1 MDAPMNRNR
10 LKLWLY
16 MLLFALAGA
25 ANLFGLTTDLAQ
37 RALREADASLR
48 VGAAH
53 LRESERLMA
62 LEASAVTALAVK
74 NAELLEALF
83 AAPPRAEPAG
93 KKKGKVTP
101 PRDEAAELQTRHA
114 AAEAAARTA
123 IEEAARRLDIKLPA
137 GAFWAV
143 ASQEWVQKRLPAEL
157 EEPQRKEAAA
167 FLRDAAAGT
176 PRRGYAR
183 VNDGLWYGVAYPAGE
198 GAALL
203 LFLPLDLAWARSMV
217 ASSSI
222 EITLDAGIP
231 QLVTTAQPD
240 LARRLGKAA
249 IVTPG
254 TFISEGAVPPVM
266 LESPVKVR
274 VPVLFV
280 KAPAARALAVPLS
293 GLQKGFLVLSVPT
306 VSYFTD
312 LARYQWGLLIGLT
325 ALLLIGLLLG
335 VLVKTDVLPVVP
347 ASLVAA
353 ASKIERGDFSARAPE
368 FLGALGTVAG
378 ALNKAAAVAQGNTP
392 SLTSGDPFAGNAGGQ
407 KINIP
412 AEPSFA
418 FPAPADPPRSSKGF
432 GASLVEPTAAM
443 PLTAAAR
450 AAAAAQDPPAPPPP
464 PPPAAETMG
473 SIPAMTALFST
484 APAAAPSGPP
494 AGEAPVRQAPRPS
507 PTATSMFQAV
517 TPPAAAEESDEE
529 HWRAI
534 HAEFLR
540 VRGQCN
546 EPVEGLSYDRFRPK
560 LEKNKQQLV
569 ERHACRTVRFSVYVK
584 EGKAAL
590 RATPVK

>member
-1 MDAPMNRNR
+1 MNRNR

-25 ANLFGLTTDLAQ
+25 ANLFGLTTDLSQ
-37 RALREADASLR
+37 RALREADATLR

-53 LRESERLMA
+53 LREAERLMA
-62 LEASAVTALAVK
+62 IEASAVTGLAVK

-83 AAPPRAEPAG
+83 AAPPRTEPTG

-101 PRDEAAELQTRHA
+101 PRDEATELQARHA

-123 IEEAARRLDIKLPA
+123 VEEAARRLDIKLPA

-198 GAALL
+198 GAALV
-203 LFLPLDLAWARSMV
+203 LFLPLDLAWARSMA
-217 ASSSI
+217 ASSGI
-222 EITLDAGIP
+222 EITIDAGTP
-231 QLVTTAQPD
+231 QLVTTAQPE
-240 LARRLGKAA
+240 LARRLSRAA

-254 TFISEGAVPPVM
+254 AYISEGMVPPVM
-266 LESPVKVR
+266 LESPVKMR

-280 KAPAARALAVPLS
+280 KAPAARALAVPFS
-293 GLQKGFLVLSVPT
+293 GLAKGFLIASVPT
-306 VSYFTD
+306 VTYFSD
-312 LARYQWGLLIGLT
+312 LARYQWGLLIGMA

-335 VLVKTDVLPVVP
+335 VLVKTEVLPGMP

-353 ASKIERGDFSARAPE
+353 ATKIERGDFSARAPDI
-368 FLGALGTVAG
+368 LGALGPVAG
-378 ALNKAAAVAQGNTP
+378 ALNKAAAVAEGKTP
-392 SLTSGDPFAGNAGGQ
+392 SLTAGDPFAGNAGGQ
-407 KINIP
+407 KINLP

-418 FPAPADPPRSSKGF
+418 FPAPADAPRSAKGF
-432 GASLVEPTAAM
+432 GPSLVEPTAAM
-443 PLTAAAR
+443 
-450 AAAAAQDPPAPPPP
+450 
-464 PPPAAETMG
+464 
-473 SIPAMTALFST
+473 TALFASP
-484 APAAAPSGPP
+484 PAAAPSGPA

-507 PTATSMFQAV
+507 ATATSMFQAA

-529 HWRAI
+529 HWRAV

-540 VRGQCN
+540 ARAQCG
-546 EPVEGLSYDRFRPK
+546 EPVDGLSFERFRPK

-569 ERHACRTVRFSVYVK
+569 ERHGCRTVRFSVYVK

>member
-1 MDAPMNRNR
+1 MNRNR

-25 ANLFGLTTDLAQ
+25 ANLFGLTTDLAA
-37 RALREADASLR
+37 RALREADGSLR

-53 LRESERLMA
+53 LRDAERLMA
-62 LEASAVTALAVK
+62 SEASAVTGLAVK

-101 PRDEAAELQTRHA
+101 PRDEAAEQQARHA
-114 AAEAAARTA
+114 AAETAARTA
-123 IEEAARRLDIKLPA
+123 IEEAARRLEIKLPA

-143 ASQEWVQKRLPAEL
+143 ASQEWIQKRLPAEL

-167 FLRDAAAGT
+167 FLRDAAAGS
-176 PRRGYAR
+176 PRRGYVR

-198 GAALL
+198 GAALV
-203 LFLPLDLAWARSMV
+203 LFLPLDLAWARSMAV
-217 ASSSI
+217 SSSVG
-222 EITLDAGIP
+222 ITLDAGTP
-231 QLVTTAQPD
+231 QLVTTAPPE
-240 LARRLGKAA
+240 LARRLAA
-249 IVTPG
+249 GATASPG
-254 TFISEGAVPPVM
+254 TVISEGSVPPVM
-266 LESPVKVR
+266 LESPVMVR

-280 KAPAARALAVPLS
+280 NAPAARAVAVPLT
-293 GLQKGFLVLSVPT
+293 GLTRGFLVISVPT
-306 VSYFTD
+306 VSYFSD

-325 ALLLIGLLLG
+325 ALLLVGLLLG
-335 VLVKTDVLPVVP
+335 VLVKTEVLPVVP

-353 ASKIERGDFSARAPE
+353 ASKIERGDFSARSPE

-378 ALNKAAAVAQGNTP
+378 ALNKAAAVAEGNTP
-392 SLTSGDPFAGNAGGQ
+392 SLTAGDPFAGNAGGQ

-418 FPAPADPPRSSKGF
+418 FPKAPEAPSAF
-432 GASLVEPTAAM
+432 GPSLVEPTAAM
-443 PLTAAAR
+443 PITAATR
-450 AAAAAQDPPAPPPP
+450 AAAGTRDEPATPPPAPPPP
-464 PPPAAETMG
+464 AAADTIG
-473 SIPAMTALFST
+473 SIPAMTALFSSS
-484 APAAAPSGPP
+484 PQAAAP
-494 AGEAPVRQAPRPS
+494 AGEAPIRPAAPRPS
-507 PTATSMFQAV
+507 PTATSMFQAA

-540 VRGQCN
+540 VRAQCG
-546 EPVEGLSYDRFRPK
+546 EPVEGLSYERFRPK

-569 ERHACRTVRFSVYVK
+569 ERHGCRTVRFSVYVK

>member
-1 MDAPMNRNR
+1 MNRNR

-25 ANLFGLTTDLAQ
+25 ANLYGLTSDLAI

-48 VGAAH
+48 VGSAH
-53 LRESERLMA
+53 LRDAERLMA
-62 LEASAVTALAVK
+62 SEASAVTGLAVK

-83 AAPPRAEPAG
+83 ASPPRAEPAG
-93 KKKGKVTP
+93 KKKGKVAP
-101 PRDEAAELQTRHA
+101 PRDEAAELQARHA
-114 AAEAAARTA
+114 AADAAARTA

-143 ASQEWVQKRLPAEL
+143 ASQEWLQKQLPAEL

-167 FLRDAAAGT
+167 MLRDAAAGA
-176 PRRGYAR
+176 PRRGYVR

-198 GAALL
+198 GASLV
-203 LFLPLDLAWARSMV
+203 LFLPLDLAWARNM
-217 ASSSI
+217 AATSSV
-222 EITLDAGIP
+222 EITLDAGTP
-231 QLVTTAQPD
+231 QLITTAQPE
-240 LARRLGKAA
+240 LARRLARAA
-249 IVTPG
+249 LATPG
-254 TFISEGAVPPVM
+254 AYISEGTVPPVM
-266 LESPVKVR
+266 LESPIQVR
-274 VPVLFV
+274 VPVLFTT
-280 KAPAARALAVPLS
+280 APAARALAVPLT
-293 GLQKGFLVLSVPT
+293 GLARGFLVLSVPT
-306 VSYFTD
+306 VSYFSD
-312 LARYQWGLLIGLT
+312 LARYQWALLIGMA

-335 VLVKTDVLPVVP
+335 VLVKTEVLPVVP

-353 ASKIERGDFSARAPE
+353 ASRIERGDFSARAPE

-378 ALNKAAAVAQGNTP
+378 ALNKAAAVAEGNTP

-412 AEPSFA
+412 AESSFT
-418 FPAPADPPRSSKGF
+418 FPQKTTETSSAF

-443 PLTAAAR
+443 PITAAAR
-450 AAAAAQDPPAPPPP
+450 AASGLRQEPAA
-464 PPPAAETMG
+464 PPPAAPPPAAADTA
-473 SIPAMTALFST
+473 SSVPAMTALFSSSPQAA
-484 APAAAPSGPP
+484 APAAEMP
-494 AGEAPVRQAPRPS
+494 ARPAAPRPS
-507 PTATSMFQAV
+507 PTSTSMFQAA

-529 HWRAI
+529 HWRAV

-540 VRGQCN
+540 VRAQCG
-546 EPVEGLSYDRFRPK
+546 EPVEGLSYERFRPK

>member
-1 MDAPMNRNR
+1 MNRNR

-62 LEASAVTALAVK
+62 IEASAVTALAVK

-83 AAPPRAEPAG
+83 AAPPRADPAG

-101 PRDEAAELQTRHA
+101 PRDEASELQARHA

-143 ASQEWVQKRLPAEL
+143 ASQEWVRKRLPAEL

-176 PRRGYAR
+176 ARRGYAR
-183 VNDGLWYGVAYPAGE
+183 VNDSVWYGVAYPAGE

-222 EITLDAGIP
+222 EVTLDAGTP
-231 QLVTTAQPD
+231 QLVTTAQPE

-249 IVTPG
+249 IATPG
-254 TFISEGAVPPVM
+254 TLISEGAVPPVM

-280 KAPAARALAVPLS
+280 NAPAARAMAVPLN
-293 GLQKGFLVLSVPT
+293 GLPKGFLVISVPT
-306 VSYFTD
+306 VTYFSD
-312 LARYQWGLLIGLT
+312 LARYQWGLLIGLA
-325 ALLLIGLLLG
+325 ALLLVGLLLG
-335 VLVKTDVLPVVP
+335 VLVKTEVLPVVP

-353 ASKIERGDFSARAPE
+353 ATKIERGDFSARAPE

-378 ALNKAAAVAQGNTP
+378 ALNKAASVAEGNTP
-392 SLTSGDPFAGNAGGQ
+392 SLTASDPFAGNAGGQ
-407 KINIP
+407 KINLP

-418 FPAPADPPRSSKGF
+418 FPAPAASPRSSKGF
-432 GASLVEPTAAM
+432 GPSLVEPTAAM

-450 AAAAAQDPPAPPPP
+450 AAAAAQEAAAPPPPPP
-464 PPPAAETMG
+464 PPPAAETVG

-484 APAAAPSGPP
+484 PPAAAPSGPA
-494 AGEAPVRQAPRPS
+494 AGEAPLRQAPRPS
-507 PTATSMFQAV
+507 PTATSMFQAA

-529 HWRAI
+529 HWRAV

-569 ERHACRTVRFSVYVK
+569 ERHGCRTVRFSVYVK